1 MLFTSTI
8 SGPDYGYG
16 YSDYGF
22 GAAALVQGTG
32 FNCNSSIC
40 YAIGPA
46 NHALFQQLQQT
57 LNQYAKLGLSAYTG
71 QLTVDGFI
79 GAATVSAARAAAA
92 AALLPSPGST
102 KEQVAANAPTLQAG
116 LQAFLAG
123 TTGTKPMVVATSQP
137 TSTPQ
142 PIPSSVVTPTSTNV
156 RPVPTSTPSMMTP
169 QQAATALPAQVAVQP
184 SPSSA
189 AAAAASLAP
198 AKGVPLW
205 VWITAGAVGVVVIGG
220 IGYAVLHKPEAKPA
234 MKPAAAKAALARRRR
249 RR

>member
-8 SGPDYGYG
+8 SGP
-16 YSDYGF
+16 SYGF
-22 GAAALVQGTG
+22 GYDSYGLGATALVQGTG

-40 YAIGPA
+40 YAIGAA

-57 LNQYAKLGLSAYTG
+57 LNQFAKLGLSAYSG

-102 KEQVAANAPTLQAG
+102 KEAVAASAAILQAG

-156 RPVPTSTPSMMTP
+156 RPVQTSVPSSMGPP
-169 QQAATALPAQVAVQP
+169 QGITNLPAQVAVQP
-184 SPSSA
+184 SPASA

-198 AKGVPLW
+198 AKKVPLW
-205 VWITAGAVGVVVIGG
+205 VWITAGAVGVIVVGG

-234 MKPAAAKAALARRRR
+234 LARRRR

>member
-16 YSDYGF
+16 FGYGL

-32 FNCNSSIC
+32 FNCNASIC
-40 YAIGPA
+40 YAIGQA

-57 LNQYAKLGLSAYTG
+57 LNQYAKLGLSAYTS

-79 GAATVSAARAAAA
+79 GAQTVTAARAAAA
-92 AALLPSPGST
+92 AALMPSPGST
-102 KEQVAANAPTLQAG
+102 KEAVAASAPSLQAG

-123 TTGTKPMVVATSQP
+123 TTGTKPQVPIVTSQP
-137 TSTPQ
+137 TSAPQ

-156 RPVPTSTPSMMTP
+156 RPVQTAMTP
-169 QQAATALPAQVAVQP
+169 TAATAALPAQVAVQP
-184 SPSSA
+184 SPASA
-189 AAAAASLAP
+189 AAAAVMP
-198 AKGVPLW
+198 AKKVPLW
-205 VWITAGAVGVVVIGG
+205 VWITAGAVGIVVIGG
-220 IGYAVLHKPEAKPA
+220 VGYAVLHKPETKPTP
-234 MKPAAAKAALARRRR
+234 KKAALARRRR